1 MNKKRY
7 EQTKQNELHDVQIID
22 KNISI
27 NLSDLLLAR
36 LFDHSCKFAHTR
48 CYSEKR
54 ASFWLEVGAVGMFGS
69 WQTACGYNANIPMG
83 KVSRERRRSRS
94 SVSREFGLAN
104 ENRPGQKRTRADKTR
119 ELAGNEGSSGDSCP
133 GEAGSERGQKHELVT
148 TSLFLHRD
156 FLGDLVRSRSP
167 CSSIVF

>member
-22 KNISI
+22 KNIPI

-83 KVSRERRRSRS
+83 KVSIGRGGDHDRACRESL
-94 SVSREFGLAN
+94 GC
-104 ENRPGQKRTRADKTR
+104 RTKIGRVK
-119 ELAGNEGSSGDSCP
+119 N
-133 GEAGSERGQKHELVT
+133 ERGPIKQESSQEMK
-148 TSLFLHRD
+148 D
-156 FLGDLVRSRSP
+156 PLGIPAPVRQDQRGARNTN
-167 CSSIVF
+167 